1 MLGIGLAPIFTPH
14 TSVLEAFPFKTV
26 KEKKLCEQKRRCS
39 WQKGRRSTASDTQR
53 SCHVPGV
60 KPAISVVVG
69 TRIAIMMYLSEK
81 FQTPDHWYPTDIQ
94 KRARVNEYLSWQHTA
109 VRMHGTRVFWL
120 RLMIPKMLGEEVP
133 KDKMAAALEDLDGS
147 LQLIEEK
154 FLQDRPFIAG
164 DDISLA
170 DLVAI
175 VEIMQPVGSGLD
187 VFEKRPK
194 LSGWRNRVRAA
205 IGPELF
211 DEAHQII
218 LSAQEMVKSM
228 DGSTLQ
234 PFKPKILR
242 LFL

>member
-1 MLGIGLAPIFTPH
+1 MAVELYLDLFSQPARSVYIFAKINNIKFDFKKITLFAGDQYGEEFGRVNVMRKVPALRDGDFCLGE
-14 TSVLEAFPFKTV
+14 S
-26 KEKKLCEQKRRCS
+26 
-39 WQKGRRSTASDTQR
+39 
-53 SCHVPGV
+53 
-60 KPAISVVVG
+60 
-69 TRIAIMMYLSEK
+69 IAIMTYLSEK
-81 FQTPDHWYPTDIQ
+81 FRTPDHWYPADIQ

-109 VRMHGTRVFWL
+109 VRMHGSRVFWL

-133 KDKMAAALEDLDGS
+133 KDRMAAALEDLDVS

-175 VEIMQPVGSGLD
+175 VEIMQPLGSGLD
-187 VFEKRPK
+187 VFETRPV
-194 LSGWRNRVRAA
+194 LSGWRDRVRAA

-211 DEAHQII
+211 DEAHQVI
-218 LSAQEMVKSM
+218 LGAQEMANSM
-228 DGSTLQ
+228 DTSALL